1 MGTWFHITLLLKCL
15 GVSHNI
21 LPKTRKTFWRFKS
34 LNGARK
40 LPSWQRCLLCVLG
53 HQHFDGGA
61 EGGSERK
68 LALLMLLM
76 GRLAVTN
83 TQPCFLELLIPS
95 LPLIHLS
102 TLKFDVLVSPSLLN
116 ISDALNPPAL
126 YCFLFCCLL
135 IRIKSS
141 MLKLPK
147 NQTKICL
154 YKGDNLPVNSRAAEP
169 WESFLSWCLDTK
181 GFPASPIR
189 PTGSWMCK

>member
-1 MGTWFHITLLLKCL
+1 
-15 GVSHNI
+15 
-21 LPKTRKTFWRFKS
+21 
-34 LNGARK
+34 
-40 LPSWQRCLLCVLG
+40 
-53 HQHFDGGA
+53 
-61 EGGSERK
+61 
-68 LALLMLLM
+68 M

-83 TQPCFLELLIPS
+83 TLPCFLELCIPS

-126 YCFLFCCLL
+126 YCFLFCCRL

-169 WESFLSWCLDTK
+169 WESFFSADVWIQRDSQRLQSDQQEVECVNNQGLSWGFSIQEFRLLDTSQIPQTPYWWS
-181 GFPASPIR
+181 GRNAV
-189 PTGSWMCK
+189 MVCAC

>member
-1 MGTWFHITLLLKCL
+1 
-15 GVSHNI
+15 
-21 LPKTRKTFWRFKS
+21 
-34 LNGARK
+34 
-40 LPSWQRCLLCVLG
+40 
-53 HQHFDGGA
+53 
-61 EGGSERK
+61 
-68 LALLMLLM
+68 M

-83 TQPCFLELLIPS
+83 TLPCFLELCIPS

-126 YCFLFCCLL
+126 YCFLFCCRL

-181 GFPASPIR
+181 GFPAPPIR
-189 PTGSWMCK
+189 PTGSWMCRQSRTELRVQHPGVQTLGHFTDSTNTLLMKWQKCRNGVRLLADVCIH